1 MPTSVASLVPA
12 RRARLAPAALI
23 IALLAALL
31 AATGASTVLMATP
44 AAAHDAIIS
53 SDPAADAELAVTPTQ
68 ITLTFNNDLS
78 TLGGQVVVTDSTGA
92 TVASG
97 APAVAGPTATLPLA
111 DPLANGAY
119 SVAWRVVSSDSHPIE
134 GAFAFTVAD
143 PANQPATPA
152 APEPDATTAASDD
165 TATTEETPTPI
176 KATEPPADKVTTGDA
191 ESDPLP
197 WAGIIIGGVLG
208 IGGGILI
215 TIIMKRRGRKD

>member
-23 IALLAALL
+23 VALLTALL

-53 SDPAADAELAVTPTQ
+53 SDPAADAELTTAPTQ

-97 APAVAGPTATLPLA
+97 APTVAGPTATLPLA

-119 SVAWRVVSSDSHPIE
+119 SVAWRAVSSDSHPIE
-134 GAFAFTVAD
+134 GTFAFTVAD
-143 PANQPATPA
+143 PAAE
-152 APEPDATTAASDD
+152 PEPTMTALADDPASDEP
-165 TATTEETPTPI
+165 ATTEETPTPI
-176 KATEPPADKVTTGDA
+176 MATEPPADTDDA
-191 ESDPLP
+191 ESEPLP
-197 WAGIIIGGVLG
+197 WTGIILGGVLG
-208 IGGGILI
+208 IGAGILV